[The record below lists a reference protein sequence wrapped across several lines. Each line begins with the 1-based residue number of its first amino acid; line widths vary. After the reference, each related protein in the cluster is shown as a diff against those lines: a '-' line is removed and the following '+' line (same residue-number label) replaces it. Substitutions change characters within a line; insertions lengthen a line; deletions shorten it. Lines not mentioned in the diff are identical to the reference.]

1 MVIHRQTTGGF
12 QESQG
17 ANVESVQN
25 SENGLSSS
33 YVVLLHPEFAE
44 NLDPSAREW
53 PCGARFNR
61 APLELDTKVFFCFGP
76 ITDRFGYLG
85 ASCRIKA
92 GEWSRRYAYFKTMS
106 YPRKQI
112 VDRY

>member
-61 APLELDTKVFFCFGP
+61 APLELDTKVFFVLVQLQTVSV
-76 ITDRFGYLG
+76 IL
-85 ASCRIKA
+85 AQA
-92 GEWSRRYAYFKTMS
+92 VESRRANGVADM
-106 YPRKQI
+106 PILKQCHI
-112 VDRY
+112 HVSKS